1 MSPPQYICGVWDV
14 HARQPAVSKWLSL
27 WALSAI
33 IGIIGS
39 LGSLWLQKQAP
50 SLAVLYCSRKEFS
63 PSGRK
68 SNSREGLQARC
79 RRSSTRMGAAFAPT
93 RDLVILHAWIAL
105 QQPLG
110 CHSVRPIYEWHNRF
124 NFEISLPFPSLPP
137 LFLLKWIYNES
148 IWKGIIICMRNSS
161 TMPAEGGWGSRRNE
175 SWSLRSPFVH
185 AYVCAELG
193 VCKYLWSIWWM
204 CAWRDFKLSDPWNP
218 ISAFVLW

>member
-1 MSPPQYICGVWDV
+1 MSPPHYICGVWDV

-63 PSGRK
+63 PLGRK

-124 NFEISLPFPSLPP
+124 NFEISLPFPPP
-137 LFLLKWIYNES
+137 FIF
-148 IWKGIIICMRNSS
+148 
-161 TMPAEGGWGSRRNE
+161 AEMDLQW
-175 SWSLRSPFVH
+175 
-185 AYVCAELG
+185 
-193 VCKYLWSIWWM
+193 KYLKRNNYLYEQQQHNA
-204 CAWRDFKLSDPWNP
+204 CRRGVGQQEKRVLEPE
-218 ISAFVLW
+218 ISVCTCLRVCGAGCL